1 MTITA
6 LPALDRTGC
15 AGTGWHKQLLPAG
28 GFVLQVRGRWHH
40 PCLGWKQ
47 LCPAALS
54 RLAHVGLAACS
65 PDAWLWLAALGC
77 SSSLRTA
84 RKWKEDIQSTDRA
97 KPRCDEASHHTH
109 ASLNGKR
116 DGGDRAWW
124 GRVGSTGDSQLKGH
138 RMGTQARVGQ
148 VGSRAGMRA
157 VCGPVSCCAQL
168 NHLSRTRGHREVQS
182 LAV

>member
-6 LPALDRTGC
+6 LPALDKTAC

-65 PDAWLWLAALGC
+65 PDAWLWLAALVC
-77 SSSLRTA
+77 SSSLRTG
-84 RKWKEDIQSTDRA
+84 RKWKEDIQCTDRA

-124 GRVGSTGDSQLKGH
+124 GRVERTGDSQLKGY

-168 NHLSRTRGHREVQS
+168 NCLSRT
-182 LAV
+182 